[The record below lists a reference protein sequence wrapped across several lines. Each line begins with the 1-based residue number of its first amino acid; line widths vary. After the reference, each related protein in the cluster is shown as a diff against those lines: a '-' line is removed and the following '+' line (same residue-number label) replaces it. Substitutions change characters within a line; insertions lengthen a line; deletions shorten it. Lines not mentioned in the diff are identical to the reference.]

1 MHDWWTGHRGDDF
14 PDRSALDPFA
24 LKATLPNLLISDV
37 ECAPF
42 RIRYRLVGTKIAEA
56 TGLNFTGQYLD
67 ELVPGDPDEPW
78 MGDYRQSFDT
88 RLPVLGTSTVQLIS
102 GASYFYEFGIFPM
115 RNGGSE
121 IVQFVGIEDYFDFSL
136 VDLASPRSA
145 GNPKRLTLR
154 NPRASIWAA
163 SQRRGT
169 SAQSSPLLL
178 SPRAEH
184 DR

>member
-1 MHDWWTGHRGDDF
+1 MAHYANVTQLRSTLVRSMHDWWTGHRGDDV

-24 LKATLPNLLISDV
+24 LKATLPYLLISDV

-42 RIRYRLVGTKIAEA
+42 RIRYRLVGTKVAEA

-136 VDLASPRSA
+136 VDLGAEPWLVRDPQA
-145 GNPKRLTLR
+145 TR
-154 NPRASIWAA
+154 NA
-163 SQRRGT
+163 
-169 SAQSSPLLL
+169 
-178 SPRAEH
+178 
-184 DR
+184 